1 MSKDNLE
8 KDDTWCTISVNDGN
22 NNDEIKTTVLVRHLG
37 RGKFKVIKDHLDGS
51 LTGKI
56 LDASDIYHCHT

>member
-1 MSKDNLE
+1 VSKDNLE
-8 KDDTWCTISVNDGN
+8 NNDTWSISVN
-22 NNDEIKTTVLVRHLG
+22 EVKTTVLLRHLG

-51 LTGKI
+51 LVGKI